1 MTEEDRIREGVLF
14 SPGDPLLKSIKLRTH
29 NLNIDYNALHE
40 DETEKRNEILREMVG
55 SIGEGSFI
63 QGPVFFHY
71 GKHTSIGRN
80 VFINFNFTVQDD
92 AEVTIGDD
100 CNFGPGVT
108 IVTPMHPML
117 PDERK
122 VMLDERGERKHLCWA
137 EPVHIGSD
145 CWFGASV
152 TVCPG
157 VTIGEGCVIGAGA
170 VVTRDIPPRTF
181 AAGVPCKVI
190 RELTDADSMRNRPEI
205 LGGCSVIE

>member
-170 VVTRDIPPRTF
+170 VVTKDIPPRTF

-205 LGGCSVIE
+205 LGDCRVIG

>member
-29 NLNIDYNALHE
+29 NLNIDYNALRE
-40 DETEKRNEILREMVG
+40 DETEKRNEILREMLG

-80 VFINFNFTVQDD
+80 VFVNFNFTVQDD

-170 VVTRDIPPRTF
+170 VVTKDIPPYSF